1 MTDFIKENKIIK
13 MSGGEMKKIL
23 FCFLIFLFISCSI
36 PLPKKPPVV
45 ENLTYSLPIGDT
57 LMTVLEVALDHPER
71 ISIKGDTVF
80 GYTQREKWINAAHL
94 NGKSDTIKISI
105 NIEELLPE
113 EWIDTSRDSTYFT
126 STINK
131 VHNFVRFWGKVPFTT
146 GGRLIHRMYSSGR
159 LIYLDTVE
167 VFFNQRSFLDTLYT
181 YSVDDFPIGDY
192 YHEIEVQI
200 DSGQTFV
207 DSLEAYSMIA
217 FQAKL
222 TGDRVMTVVKEQTL
236 PFAPPESSPLNMI
249 NWVRLNLDIWNRL
262 PISSN
267 FILLLYDSVG
277 NIVFS
282 DTFLLAQT
290 PKDSIGR
297 ATGTGVY
304 SNLNIDITHELDSLF
319 RYSTFKFK
327 GRFEIPAPTDI
338 DVFVTPADFIRVKG
352 ALQMNMDFDPYFLP
366 NGE

>member
-1 MTDFIKENKIIK
+1 
-13 MSGGEMKKIL
+13 MKKLFFSIFIL
-23 FCFLIFLFISCSI
+23 IFISCSI
-36 PLPKKPPVV
+36 PLPKKLPVV
-45 ENLTYSLPIGDT
+45 ENLTYSIPIGDT
-57 LMTVLEVALDHPER
+57 LMTVLQVAMDHPER
-71 ISIKGDTVF
+71 ISVRGDTVF
-80 GYTQREKWINAAHL
+80 GYTQHEKWINAIHL
-94 NGKSDTIKISI
+94 KSDTIKISI

-131 VHNFVRFWGKVPFTT
+131 VHNFVRFWGKVPYTT

-167 VFFNQRSFLDTLYT
+167 VFFNKRDFLDTIYT
-181 YSVDDFPIGDY
+181 YSVNDFPVGDY

-222 TGDRVMTVVKEQTL
+222 SGDRVMTVVKEQEL
-236 PFAPPESSPLNMI
+236 PFSPPSSSPTNMI

-267 FILLLYDSVG
+267 FILLLYDSLN
-277 NIVFS
+277 NIVFT
-282 DTFLLAQT
+282 DTFLLAQV

-297 ATGTGVY
+297 SQGNGVY
-304 SNLNIDITHELDSLF
+304 SNLNLDITHELDSLF
-319 RYSTFKFK
+319 KYSTFKFK
-327 GRFEIPAPTDI
+327 GRFEIPAPVDE
-338 DVFVTPADFIRVKG
+338 DVFVTPEDFIRVKG
-352 ALQMNMDFDPYFLP
+352 ALQVNMDFDPYYLP
-366 NGE
+366 KNGD